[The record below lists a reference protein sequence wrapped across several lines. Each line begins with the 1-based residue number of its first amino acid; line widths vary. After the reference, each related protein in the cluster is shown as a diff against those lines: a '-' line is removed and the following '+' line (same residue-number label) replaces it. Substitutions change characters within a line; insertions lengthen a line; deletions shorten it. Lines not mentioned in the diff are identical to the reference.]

1 MPDNSVGVEYINIC
15 LRAYQRKQERSL
27 LRLCFLELEQ
37 EYSKEQSVEQSSGP
51 CGHLSTLQKLPSVE
65 YSRILILSQC
75 HVTSEEG
82 SCILRF
88 RSKPFMSTEAEE
100 ALDGNRQSFKSDQKT
115 QFKSILR
122 QDLFHAGNQT
132 RILCLEPYYSS
143 GGCQSCTATEVRRCS
158 LEAWNDTDLIVCS
171 SHNSFSSCNSNLV
184 SQAPRPLLWFPLTCL
199 W

>member
-1 MPDNSVGVEYINIC
+1 VPDNSVGVEYINIC

-51 CGHLSTLQKLPSVE
+51 CGHLSILQKLPSVE
-65 YSRILILSQC
+65 YSQILLLSQC

-100 ALDGNRQSFKSDQKT
+100 ACWMETGKIYPMQATRPVSF
-115 QFKSILR
+115 
-122 QDLFHAGNQT
+122 A
-132 RILCLEPYYSS
+132 SS
-143 GGCQSCTATEVRRCS
+143 PITPLVAAQERR
-158 LEAWNDTDLIVCS
+158 
-171 SHNSFSSCNSNLV
+171 
-184 SQAPRPLLWFPLTCL
+184 
-199 W
+199 